1 MAADDK
7 AFLNYRTNIYFKA
20 LDEIFFS
27 NTTVGSD
34 TESEAV
40 YLPESRAFL
49 RMSYLGFTKDDR
61 QTKSTTSKDS
71 MPYFIFLEYLL
82 YN

>member
-1 MAADDK
+1 MAADNK
-7 AFLNYRTNIYFKA
+7 AFYNFRTNIYFEA
-20 LDEIFFS
+20 LDEVFFS

-40 YLPESRAFL
+40 YLPSSRAFL
-49 RMSYLGFTKDDR
+49 RMSYLGFAKDER
-61 QTKSTTSKDS
+61 QTKLTTSKDS
-71 MPYFIFLEYLL
+71 MPFFIFMDYLL